1 VISAI
6 TSSCPSKNPENPK
19 YRFNASCGVIKS
31 GFVKGPGMA
40 GQMNNSKTQQVNPI
54 NPHPKAP
61 KKGQAFYYLPQS
73 PNNRTGLLLLATH
86 LQPHRPTIAPNPP
99 TLFSSPHPTAT
110 YAPTMLEITPIAS
123 TRSRWGEGPV
133 WWKNSLYYVDIEGH
147 RVHRFTPSDNSES
160 SWEIGQRV
168 GTVVPRESGGLLIAG
183 DHGIAFLDEETGTLT
198 PIADPEPDKPDNRFN
213 DGKCSPDGRFFAGTI
228 SLIKKTGDA
237 KLYRLDPDLTLH
249 EAFGPV
255 TNSNGIVWSPDGLT
269 VYYIDTPRAEV
280 LAFDYDNGHLR
291 NLRTAFSTAAIP
303 ASPDGMAIDENGNLW
318 IAFCHGACVVC
329 FDPMTGEILRRIDLP
344 CLETTACAFGG
355 PALEDLYVTTGI
367 HKTEVE
373 EHAGRLF
380 IIRGLGVKGLP
391 AHAFAG

>member
-1 VISAI
+1 
-6 TSSCPSKNPENPK
+6 
-19 YRFNASCGVIKS
+19 
-31 GFVKGPGMA
+31 
-40 GQMNNSKTQQVNPI
+40 
-54 NPHPKAP
+54 
-61 KKGQAFYYLPQS
+61 
-73 PNNRTGLLLLATH
+73 
-86 LQPHRPTIAPNPP
+86 
-99 TLFSSPHPTAT
+99 
-110 YAPTMLEITPIAS
+110 MLEITPIAS

-183 DHGIAFLDEETGTLT
+183 DHGIAFLDEET
-198 PIADPEPDKPDNRFN
+198 
-213 DGKCSPDGRFFAGTI
+213 GTI

-329 FDPMTGEILRRIDLP
+329 FDPMTGEILRRIELP